1 MFNSGTPNYVIAN
14 KWRFIA
20 ILLTFFT
27 FSYAAFSQEE
37 SILSGDTLILELK
50 DTSGFK
56 IQWQIRGDS
65 FSSWIN
71 ISGATINPFAFSVPD
86 SLEGLAQ
93 LRAKLVFIQ
102 DSCPQFSNVFKYRI
116 VNNIK
121 QLPFGSLLRGGYFYH
136 ATKDLA
142 LIASTIPTKFMA
154 WGCYGQE
161 INGSDLLGIGD
172 GKQNT
177 LDIIAQCK
185 ETNIAAYFCDTLNL
199 NNYSDW
205 YLPSKEE
212 LELLLKNISHLGIV
226 PPNAYN
232 YWSSSEFSK
241 SEAWYFALFD
251 SVSYKHPKSHPYN
264 YVHPIRQLNLKT
276 DRTLQLT
283 FKLFNLEDQRDII
296 VQDIPNKPTN
306 VLVYFVGEGNETD
319 NYIWDFGK
327 NSTILSGTGKGP
339 FEISYNFGGYNR
351 ISVINTSEAC
361 LSSVYFSDFFRKQVF
376 EDLKPGFPP
385 IYRGRCDWGD
395 YNNDGLLDILMTGS
409 ENGKIYKNQNNDS
422 FIDISLQL
430 PKLKNSSADWGDFN
444 NDNFLDFAI
453 AGVLENDSTCITK
466 VFQNMQNDV
475 FAELPYDFPGIQNGF
490 VKWFDRDNDGKLEL
504 IISGENTEQKPIT
517 KIYTNIDSGLIAEVP
532 SNLENLKNSNGSFAD
547 YNEDGFLDLILTGN
561 DGIDRRTIIYKNEN
575 GSFVEIPSSITDVEY
590 GSVDWGDYD
599 NDGKLDIGITG
610 AKDSII
616 IKYSSGGGTLDVSFS
631 NAVFTGV
638 FKQEIE
644 DSFRLSIGFDKPES
658 YAISCFDWG
667 DYDNDG
673 YIDIAIAGVPRLS
686 YQSRSIGGGNVPI
699 TFPSTVK
706 ILKNNQNHNFSN
718 QFFDIPA
725 PLNNTLNNY
734 ASLIIDHEFSTSF
747 IAFGDYNADGKLDL
761 IREGSNWNTTVYK
774 NNIPIP
780 NKSPLIPFD
789 LDVSLSCEKA
799 SLHWNEVT
807 DDHTTTQCITYEIY
821 VGTAPGKCD
830 VFSKVNS
837 YKIRNNT
844 FELKNLIPGTYY
856 WSVKAVDQAQSA
868 SAWAPEQSFTI
879 SGKPTTPVVSL
890 IGNSLHSSVQSGN
903 QWHDLNGPIA
913 GATAQEYTPI
923 SNGTFYSVVTENAC
937 SSDTSNQI
945 QFIFSEIITTY
956 ENTRYKIAP
965 NPAKDFVYIYSY
977 FPHEIINYQLVSESG
992 KLIKAGQF
1000 SITINLDI
1008 NEYASGA
1015 YYLRLDNTKEA
1026 SIFKVIKQ

>member
-1 MFNSGTPNYVIAN
+1 MFNSGTPNYFIAN

-50 DTSGFK
+50 DTSGYK

-71 ISGATINPFAFSVPD
+71 ISGATINPFAFAVPD
-86 SLEGLAQ
+86 SLEGIVQ
-93 LRAKLVFIQ
+93 LRAKLLFFQ
-102 DSCPQFSNVFKYRI
+102 DSCPQFSNAFKYRI

-327 NSTILSGTGKGP
+327 NSTIVSGNGKGP

-351 ISVINTSEAC
+351 ISVINTSEGC
-361 LSSVYFSDFFRKQVF
+361 LSSTYFSDFFRKQVF
-376 EDLKPGFPP
+376 EDIKPGFPP

-444 NDNFLDFAI
+444 NDNLLDFAI
-453 AGVLENDSTCITK
+453 AGVLENDSICITK

-761 IREGSNWNTTVYK
+761 IREGSKWNTTVYK
-774 NNIPIP
+774 NNIPIT
-780 NKSPLIPFD
+780 NKAPLIPFD

-837 YKIRNNT
+837 YKIRNNK
-844 FELKNLIPGTYY
+844 FELKNLKPGTYY

-890 IGNSLHSSVQSGN
+890 IGNSLHSSAQSGN
-903 QWHDLNGPIA
+903 QWHDLNGPIT
-913 GATAQEYTPI
+913 GATVQDFTPS
-923 SNGTFYSVVTENAC
+923 SNGTYYTLVTADQC
-937 SSDTSNQI
+937 TSDTSNQI
-945 QFIFSEIITTY
+945 EVIVSGTTKHSSQTAFIVLPNPANKYLSVSSYLTGH
-956 ENTRYKIAP
+956 NVSYKIADIHGREIISGFFQDR
-965 NPAKDFVYIYSY
+965 ATIQIESLSKGSY
-977 FPHEIINYQLVSESG
+977 FITFESV
-992 KLIKAGQF
+992 KV
-1000 SITINLDI
+1000 
-1008 NEYASGA
+1008 
-1015 YYLRLDNTKEA
+1015 KEV
-1026 SIFKVIKQ
+1026 FKFLKE